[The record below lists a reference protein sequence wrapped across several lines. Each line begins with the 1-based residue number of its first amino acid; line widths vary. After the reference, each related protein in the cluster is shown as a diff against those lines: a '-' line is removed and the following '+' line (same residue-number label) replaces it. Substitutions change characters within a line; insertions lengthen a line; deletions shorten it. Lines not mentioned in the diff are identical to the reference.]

1 MNLPAFDLDSEPKPR
16 SLWRNGPLVAILAWI
31 LAVAVTPITATRLLG
46 LEAVVLLFAIGIF
59 GIETRALWSRWRGLL
74 LTLLFLAFFV
84 ALGHPLR
91 PKTGLPMLV
100 LGIVIKNGVLFGTI
114 AALSE
119 KIGQV
124 AILNHLQRLG
134 LPRELVSTISLMARY
149 GPLLQDQ
156 GRRMRRA
163 RQSRMVRGSLPGV
176 WLLQSG
182 GLSTLLVR
190 SLERSERL
198 NAAMLARGWQSEPDF
213 NEFQPVDGQL

>member
-1 MNLPAFDLDSEPKPR
+1 MNSPAFALDTELKPS

-31 LAVAVTPITATRLLG
+31 LAVAITPITATRLLG
-46 LEAVVLLFAIGIF
+46 LEAVVLLFAIGIL
-59 GIETRALWSRWRGLL
+59 GIDTRALWARWRGLL

-91 PKTGLPMLV
+91 SKTGLPMLV
-100 LGIVIKNGVLFGTI
+100 LGIVVKNGVLFGTI

-198 NAAMLARGWQSEPDF
+198 NAAMLARGWQSEPDST
-213 NEFQPVDGQL
+213 EFQPVDGQL